1 MDYQNL
7 HVEDGDIVTLTITR
21 PSARNALSAGLLA
34 EALSRLAPDH
44 RTVVVRAYYLGQSL
58 TELAEALNVPR
69 DTVRSRLHYG
79 LHALRI
85 ALQEEGRS
93 EC

>member
-1 MDYQNL
+1 M
-7 HVEDGDIVTLTITR
+7 E
-21 PSARNALSAGLLA
+21 PSQVA

-44 RTVVVRAYYLGQSL
+44 RTVVVRAYYLGQSIA
-58 TELAEALNVPR
+58 ELAETLNVPR

-85 ALQEEGRS
+85 ALQEESTSR
-93 EC
+93 